1 MEKRKITVIP
11 TKTHKTQV
19 IESAATTLAELKA
32 DLTKA
37 GIDYTDCTFFEGL
50 TKIELKNDAAI
61 LPHDVPYKGT
71 TTNNLVFMIT
81 NASKKI
87 RSGAGLDRKAIIEE
101 IKAKNLTEVVKKTYG
116 KNYTNCKTEA
126 LQEILNK
133 EAASTTADASTPT
146 AKAAPIKKE
155 VPNMPVTK
163 TIDPSNYVTNLSS
176 YVTKAELREV
186 IESLLKEMENAGM
199 DYSDDI
205 DIDNIAI
212 IGNVTSD
219 TSNASKEEKS
229 DSPYS
234 ASELDSMFKNM

>member
-87 RSGAGLDRKAIIEE
+87 RSGADRKAIIAE

-116 KNYTNCKTEA
+116 KNYTNCKTED
-126 LQEILNK
+126 LERILSMHNNSIPK
-133 EAASTTADASTPT
+133 
-146 AKAAPIKKE
+146 KAPAKKE
-155 VPNMPVTK
+155 TAE
-163 TIDPSNYVTNLSS
+163 TNVLDNTE
-176 YVTKAELREV
+176 YVTKAQLREV
-186 IESLLKEMENAGM
+186 IIGLVEELK
-199 DYSDDI
+199 YSDNIDYADDI
-205 DIDNIAI
+205 EIDNIPI
-212 IGNVTSD
+212 IGKVTISED
-219 TSNASKEEKS
+219 IPTKKEEE
-229 DSPYS
+229 SPYS
-234 ASELDSMFKNM
+234 SSELEVMFKDM

>member
-37 GIDYTDCTFFEGL
+37 GIEYTDCTFFEGL

-87 RSGAGLDRKAIIEE
+87 RSGAKLDRKAIIEE
-101 IKAKNLTEVVKKTYG
+101 IKVKNLTEVVKKTYG
-116 KNYTNCKTEA
+116 KNYTNCKTED
-126 LQEILNK
+126 LQKILNK
-133 EAASTTADASTPT
+133 ETASTTADASAPT
-146 AKAAPIKKE
+146 AKAAPAKKE
-155 VPNMPVTK
+155 VPNKPAMK
-163 TIDPSNYVTNLSS
+163 TTDLSS
-176 YVTKAELREV
+176 YVTKAELRKV
-186 IESLLKEMENAGM
+186 IESLLKEMEDADV
-199 DYSDDI
+199 DYIEDV

-212 IGNVTSD
+212 IGKVSS
-219 TSNASKEEKS
+219 SNSEEEKS

-234 ASELDSMFKNM
+234 PNELDDMFKGM

>member
-133 EAASTTADASTPT
+133 EVTSTAADASTPT

-155 VPNMPVTK
+155 A
-163 TIDPSNYVTNLSS
+163 PSKPAMKADDLSN

-186 IESLLKEMENAGM
+186 IESLLKEMEKEGV
-199 DYSDDI
+199 DYVEDV

-212 IGNVTSD
+212 IGKVSS
-219 TSNASKEEKS
+219 SNSKEEKS

-234 ASELDSMFKNM
+234 SDELDDMFRGM

>member
-87 RSGAGLDRKAIIEE
+87 RSGAKLDRKAIIEE

-116 KNYTNCKTEA
+116 KNYTNCKTED
-126 LQEILNK
+126 LEKILSMNNTPTLK
-133 EAASTTADASTPT
+133 EAPA
-146 AKAAPIKKE
+146 KKE
-155 VPNMPVTK
+155 VSNESVMK
-163 TIDPSNYVTNLSS
+163 TTDLSN

-186 IESLLKEMENAGM
+186 IESLLKEMEDVEV
-199 DYSDDI
+199 DYIEDV

-212 IGNVTSD
+212 IGKVSS
-219 TSNASKEEKS
+219 SNSEEEKS

-234 ASELDSMFKNM
+234 SNELDDMFKDM

>member
-186 IESLLKEMENAGM
+186 IESLLKEMEKEGV
-199 DYSDDI
+199 DYVEDVDI
-205 DIDNIAI
+205 NNIAI
-212 IGNVTSD
+212 IGKVSS
-219 TSNASKEEKS
+219 SNSKEEKS

-234 ASELDSMFKNM
+234 SDELDDMFRGM

>member
-87 RSGAGLDRKAIIEE
+87 RSGAKLDRKAIIEE
-101 IKAKNLTEVVKKTYG
+101 IKVKNLTEVVKNTYG
-116 KNYTNCKTEA
+116 KNYTNCKTED
-126 LQEILNK
+126 LEKILNK
-133 EAASTTADASTPT
+133 EATSTTADTSAPV
-146 AKAAPIKKE
+146 AKTAPIKKE
-155 VPNMPVTK
+155 TS
-163 TIDPSNYVTNLSS
+163 SNPAMNTTNLSS

-186 IESLLKEMENAGM
+186 IESLLKEMEEVEV
-199 DYSDDI
+199 DYVEDV

-212 IGNVTSD
+212 IGKVSS
-219 TSNASKEEKS
+219 SNSEEEKS

-234 ASELDSMFKNM
+234 SNELDDMFKDM

>member
-176 YVTKAELREV
+176 YITKAELREV
-186 IESLLKEMENAGM
+186 IESLLKEMEKEGV
-199 DYSDDI
+199 DYVEDVDI
-205 DIDNIAI
+205 NNIAI
-212 IGNVTSD
+212 IGKVSS
-219 TSNASKEEKS
+219 SNSKEEKS

-234 ASELDSMFKNM
+234 SDELDDMFRGM

>member
-87 RSGAGLDRKAIIEE
+87 RSGAKLDRKAIVEE

-116 KNYTNCKTEA
+116 KNYTNCKTED
-126 LQEILNK
+126 LEKILNMNNTSTLK
-133 EAASTTADASTPT
+133 EAPV
-146 AKAAPIKKE
+146 KKE
-155 VPNMPVTK
+155 A
-163 TIDPSNYVTNLSS
+163 PSNPAMKTTDLSS
-176 YVTKAELREV
+176 YVTKAELRKV
-186 IESLLKEMENAGM
+186 IESLLKEMEDAEV
-199 DYSDDI
+199 DYIEDV

-212 IGNVTSD
+212 IGKVSS
-219 TSNASKEEKS
+219 SNSEEEKS
-229 DSPYS
+229 DSLYS
-234 ASELDSMFKNM
+234 SNELDDMFKDM

>member
-87 RSGAGLDRKAIIEE
+87 RSGAKLDRKAIIEE

-116 KNYTNCKTEA
+116 KNYTNCKTED
-126 LQEILNK
+126 LEKILSMNNTPTLK
-133 EAASTTADASTPT
+133 EAPA
-146 AKAAPIKKE
+146 KKE
-155 VPNMPVTK
+155 VPSESVMK
-163 TIDPSNYVTNLSS
+163 TTDLSN

-186 IESLLKEMENAGM
+186 IESLLKEMEDVEV
-199 DYSDDI
+199 DYVEDV

-212 IGNVTSD
+212 IGKVSS
-219 TSNASKEEKS
+219 SNSEEEKS

-234 ASELDSMFKNM
+234 SNELDDMFKDM

>member
-87 RSGAGLDRKAIIEE
+87 RSGAKLDRKAIIEE

-116 KNYTNCKTEA
+116 KNYTNCKTED
-126 LQEILNK
+126 LEKILSMNNTSTLK
-133 EAASTTADASTPT
+133 EAPA
-146 AKAAPIKKE
+146 KKE
-155 VPNMPVTK
+155 VPNESIMK
-163 TIDPSNYVTNLSS
+163 TTDLSN

-186 IESLLKEMENAGM
+186 IESLLKEMEDVEV
-199 DYSDDI
+199 DYVEDV

-212 IGNVTSD
+212 IGKVSS
-219 TSNASKEEKS
+219 SNSEEEKS

-234 ASELDSMFKNM
+234 SNELDDMFKDM

>member
-87 RSGAGLDRKAIIEE
+87 RSGAKLDRKTTIEE
-101 IKAKNLTEVVKKTYG
+101 IKAKNLTEVVKSTYG
-116 KNYTNCKTEA
+116 KNYTNCKTED
-126 LQEILNK
+126 LEKILSMNNTSVLK
-133 EAASTTADASTPT
+133 EAPA
-146 AKAAPIKKE
+146 KKE
-155 VPNMPVTK
+155 APNKPTMK
-163 TIDPSNYVTNLSS
+163 TTDLSN

-186 IESLLKEMENAGM
+186 IESLLKEMEDVEV
-199 DYSDDI
+199 DYIEDV

-212 IGNVTSD
+212 IGKVSL
-219 TSNASKEEKS
+219 SNFEEEKS

-234 ASELDSMFKNM
+234 SNELDDMFKDM

>member
-19 IESAATTLAELKA
+19 IESAATTLTELKA

-87 RSGAGLDRKAIIEE
+87 KSGADRKSIIAE
-101 IKAKNLTEVVKKTYG
+101 IKAKNLTEVVKNTYG
-116 KNYTNCKTEA
+116 KNYTNCKTED
-126 LQEILNK
+126 LEKILSMNNTSTPK
-133 EAASTTADASTPT
+133 EAPA
-146 AKAAPIKKE
+146 KKE
-155 VPNMPVTK
+155 VSNNPAMK
-163 TIDPSNYVTNLSS
+163 TTDLSS

-186 IESLLKEMENAGM
+186 IESLLKEMEDADV
-199 DYSDDI
+199 DYIEDV

-212 IGNVTSD
+212 IGKVSS
-219 TSNASKEEKS
+219 SNSEEEKS

-234 ASELDSMFKNM
+234 SNELDDMFKDI

>member
-87 RSGAGLDRKAIIEE
+87 RSGAKLDRKAIIEE

-116 KNYTNCKTEA
+116 KNYTNCKTED
-126 LQEILNK
+126 LEKILNK
-133 EAASTTADASTPT
+133 EVASITADASAPI
-146 AKAAPIKKE
+146 AKAAPAKKE
-155 VPNMPVTK
+155 ASSKPAMKTTDLSNYITK
-163 TIDPSNYVTNLSS
+163 T
-176 YVTKAELREV
+176 ELREV
-186 IESLLKEMENAGM
+186 IESLLKAMEDVYI
-199 DYSDDI
+199 DYAEDI
-205 DIDNIAI
+205 IIDNIAI
-212 IGNVTSD
+212 IGKVSS
-219 TSNASKEEKS
+219 SNSEEKKS

-234 ASELDSMFKNM
+234 SNELDDMFKDM

>member
-87 RSGAGLDRKAIIEE
+87 RSGAKLDRKAIIEE

-116 KNYTNCKTEA
+116 KNYTNCKTED

-133 EAASTTADASTPT
+133 EGASTTADASTPT
-146 AKAAPIKKE
+146 AKAALAKKE
-155 VPNMPVTK
+155 APSKPAMK
-163 TIDPSNYVTNLSS
+163 TTDLSN
-176 YVTKAELREV
+176 YVTKAELKKV
-186 IESLLKEMENAGM
+186 IESLLKEMEDADV
-199 DYSDDI
+199 DYVEDV
-205 DIDNIAI
+205 DIDNIAT
-212 IGNVTSD
+212 IGKVSS
-219 TSNASKEEKS
+219 SNSEEEKS

-234 ASELDSMFKNM
+234 SDELDDMFKGM

>member
-37 GIDYTDCTFFEGL
+37 DIDYTDCTFFEGL

-87 RSGAGLDRKAIIEE
+87 RSGAKLDRKAIIEE

-116 KNYTNCKTEA
+116 KNYTNCKTED
-126 LQEILNK
+126 LEKILSMNNTPTLK
-133 EAASTTADASTPT
+133 EAPA
-146 AKAAPIKKE
+146 KKE
-155 VPNMPVTK
+155 VSNESVMK
-163 TIDPSNYVTNLSS
+163 TTDLSN

-186 IESLLKEMENAGM
+186 IESLLKEMENAEV
-199 DYSDDI
+199 DYVEDV

-212 IGNVTSD
+212 IGKVSS
-219 TSNASKEEKS
+219 SNSEEEKS

-234 ASELDSMFKNM
+234 SNELDDMFKDM